1 MAPPTYDLP
10 PPTSSPQTGHAFTDE
25 PLKGMYEV
33 EGILGSPN
41 NFFAHTA
48 HLYVRFARE
57 EMAKIKSCQLQVQLF
72 NSGIKEALHKGDVL
86 KDRRYHNHYNFP
98 TLNTPDMTW
107 VKRNFPVSKGERS
120 GRGGARQTERAR
132 TRSSLIPHPLIPSSP
147 HPFILS
153 LPLVPTPVPL
163 TLPWSPP

>member
-1 MAPPTYDLP
+1 
-10 PPTSSPQTGHAFTDE
+10 
-25 PLKGMYEV
+25 MYEV

-57 EMAKIKSCQLQVQLF
+57 EMAKIKSCQLQLQLF

-86 KDRRYHNHYNFP
+86 HDRRYHSHYNFP

-107 VKRNFPVSKGERS
+107 VKRNFPNNKGERS
-120 GRGGARQTERAR
+120 ERGGARQRAR
-132 TRSSLIPHPLIPSSP
+132 ACTSRSHARPSLPPPTPHPRP
-147 HPFILS
+147 
-153 LPLVPTPVPL
+153 
-163 TLPWSPP
+163 SPP

>member
-1 MAPPTYDLP
+1 
-10 PPTSSPQTGHAFTDE
+10 
-25 PLKGMYEV
+25 MYEV
-33 EGILGSPN
+33 EGILGSPT

-86 KDRRYHNHYNFP
+86 QDRRYHNHYNFP

-107 VKRNFPVSKGERS
+107 VKRNFPVTKGERRRS
-120 GRGGARQTERAR
+120 QRGGARQRAR
-132 TRSSLIPHPLIPSSP
+132 TRRGSSRSRSSLTPYPRPSPLSP
-147 HPFILS
+147 FRVVH
-153 LPLVPTPVPL
+153 VEVRADKEGG
-163 TLPWSPP
+163 